1 MDIRPL
7 FPQLIFSATIPV
19 PNGLVEYCDELK
31 KGKTENRTSGG
42 GWETPNNLQ
51 ENKKFVD
58 KYLKA
63 HFLVPLQRELS
74 TVKFPSWNLDA
85 LWISGLN
92 KGGYH
97 VDHIHPCADFAF
109 TWYINAYE
117 NAEGG
122 CISFRN
128 PMEYESSKMLHYLD
142 SEIKNA
148 LGLCH
153 NFQIKPKSGL
163 FLMFPAY
170 LYHMVLPSGSDN
182 RLAMSGNITIG

>member
-1 MDIRPL
+1 MCIRD
-7 FPQLIFSATIPV
+7 S
-19 PNGLVEYCDELK
+19 
-31 KGKTENRTSGG
+31 
-42 GWETPNNLQ
+42 
-51 ENKKFVD
+51 
-58 KYLKA
+58 
-63 HFLVPLQRELS
+63 
-74 TVKFPSWNLDA
+74 
-85 LWISGLN
+85 
-92 KGGYH
+92 
-97 VDHIHPCADFAF
+97 
-109 TWYINAYE
+109 INAYE

-142 SEIKNA
+142 PEIKNA

-163 FLMFPAY
+163 FLMFPAS